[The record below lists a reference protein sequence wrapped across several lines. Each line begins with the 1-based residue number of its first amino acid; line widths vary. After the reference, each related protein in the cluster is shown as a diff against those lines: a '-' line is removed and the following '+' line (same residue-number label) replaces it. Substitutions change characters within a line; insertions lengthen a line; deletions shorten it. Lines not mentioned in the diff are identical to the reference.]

1 MAPAM
6 KSLYFVCWALAAY
19 VALSQGQTTPSPCDF
34 PEICFPPVIT
44 FPEASD
50 LEAATISARCY
61 SACVEDVSNE
71 FENHTFKLV
80 CIYLLRLGCAP
91 IHKRK

>member
-6 KSLYFVCWALAAY
+6 KSLYLFCWALAAY
-19 VALSQGQTTPSPCDF
+19 VALSQSQTTLTPCDF
-34 PEICFPPVIT
+34 PKICFSPIFT
-44 FPEASD
+44 RNETTD

-80 CIYLLRLGCAP
+80 CI
-91 IHKRK
+91 

>member
-6 KSLYFVCWALAAY
+6 KRLYLVCWALAAY
-19 VALSQGQTTPSPCDF
+19 VALSQDQTTPTPCDF
-34 PEICFPPVIT
+34 PEICFPPVIALNET
-44 FPEASD
+44 SD
-50 LEAATISARCY
+50 LETETTTARCY

-80 CIYLLRLGCAP
+80 CIL
-91 IHKRK
+91 

>member
-6 KSLYFVCWALAAY
+6 KSLYLVYWALAAY
-19 VALSQGQTTPSPCDF
+19 VALSQGQTTPTPCDF

-44 FPEASD
+44 LNETSD
-50 LEAATISARCY
+50 LEAATIIARCY

-80 CIYLLRLGCAP
+80 CIL
-91 IHKRK
+91 